1 MNIIL
6 INHYAGSPESGMEY
20 RPYYMAREWKNA
32 GHKVLI
38 VSASYHHMR
47 SRQLSQRGYCT
58 IEGIDHLIIKTP
70 GYRGN
75 GVKRVLNM
83 ICFVVRVWMR
93 AGQISKKI
101 KGDVVIAS
109 STYPWDIY
117 PARKIARKSDAQLVF
132 EVHDLWPLSPMLL
145 GGYSRNHPFIRLLQ
159 MGEDYACRHADK
171 IISILPA
178 TKEHFVSRGM
188 LPEKWHYVPNGI
200 DIGGDF
206 LDPSREMLQ
215 KLDEIRKGFDHIA
228 IYAGSHGIANSLDT
242 IVDAAPMLERDRIAL
257 VLIGQGPEK
266 ERLEGK
272 VKEMEA
278 GNIFFLPPVP
288 KNNVHNILKLADILL
303 IAWNRSELY
312 RYGISPNKIF
322 DYMLAGKPVVHAVDT
337 PVDPVREAR
346 CGLSIAPED
355 PELFARSLRK
365 ILSMG
370 REEREEMGKRGIAYV
385 ENNHSYPILAK
396 KFLQYISA

>member
-20 RPYYMAREWKNA
+20 RPFYMAREWKDA

-47 SRQLSQRGYCT
+47 SRQVMHRGYCT

-117 PARKIARKSDAQLVF
+117 PGRKIARKSNAQLVF

-188 LPEKWHYVPNGI
+188 PPEKWHYVPNGI
-200 DIGGDF
+200 DIGAVSIDPPGDI
-206 LDPSREMLQ
+206 LK
-215 KLDEIRKGFDHIA
+215 KLEEVRKGFDHVA
-228 IYAGSHGIANSLDT
+228 LYAGSHGIANSLDT
-242 IVDAAPMLERDRIAL
+242 LVDAATMLGKDRTAVVL
-257 VLIGQGPEK
+257 VGQGPEK
-266 ERLEGK
+266 NRLENKAG
-272 VKEMEA
+272 EMGA
-278 GNIFFLPPVP
+278 GNVFFLDPVP
-288 KNNVHNILKLADILL
+288 KDSIQHLLRMADVLL

-322 DYMLAGKPVVHAVDT
+322 DYMLAAKPVVHAVDT
-337 PVDPVREAR
+337 PIDPVREAQ
-346 CGLSIAPED
+346 CGLSITPED
-355 PELFARSLRK
+355 PELFARSVRS
-365 ILSMG
+365 ILAMS
-370 REEREEMGKRGIAYV
+370 EKEREEMGRRGREYV
-385 ENNHSYPILAK
+385 ENNHSYPVLAK
-396 KFLQYISA
+396 NFLQYISE